1 MILHVKLYKV
11 KIILNINNYILSS
24 FSLINLLITSILI
37 GVAIVVFGRKKS
49 RSGNMLGYFISAVA
63 LWTFSSALDLASVP
77 VEGKI
82 FWSKIQYIG
91 IFSTPGFLFLFIYY
105 FYFYNKPLPKTK
117 LFLLWIIP
125 IITILLAFTN
135 EFHSLIWT
143 DFTPSPSPDSNLV
156 VYHHGYWFW
165 LAFSY
170 YYVLL
175 IISIYLLIRAVKE
188 FPSNKKRNA
197 QLMLFVFPFPVIGN
211 LLYNFNLTPWPG
223 FDLTAVG
230 FAIAAF
236 FLFWGVSRQ
245 NLADLTPI
253 ARDRLFDTLDEG
265 VMIIDCNERIV
276 DHNPAI
282 LEIIR
287 RKGYEPIQGINNRF
301 VTSIIKEM
309 EDLEQLFHSEKGY
322 PRVLSAITIDEPTL
336 EVNQQILLE
345 KDGIQAGR
353 LLIVRDITIQKQAEL
368 QLIWQQR
375 VLAAEQERKNMG
387 RELHDNLAQ
396 VLGYINLQS
405 KTILNLIEEGD
416 TTTAASSV
424 AQLMNVSQDATNNV
438 REFINETH
446 KEVAPQK
453 GFIPALNSYVE
464 SFRQLTG
471 LPVNLSLNEIDIED
485 ISTVKKRLHILRIIQ
500 ESLSN
505 TRKHAEAKSISIIF
519 SQNPIDLI
527 ITIIDD
533 GKGFDPK
540 NVDKEGHFGLKIMK
554 ERADEAGGKLTI
566 KSTAGKGTEI
576 QLKLPITVQTLFVE
590 LKKLK
595 FMIVDDHP
603 LIVDGLKNLLLSK
616 CLNVVAT
623 AGSGEDALDLLKK
636 HHPNMILMD
645 VQMPGLSGP
654 ETTRLIKQRY
664 PEIKILMLTMSD
676 RDEDLQESIQAGA
689 NGYILKSQSPED
701 LFSNLERMLREPLVI
716 SSEMMR
722 RTLERRSPDVD
733 EPLKIHVPDE
743 IYELN
748 AVELDILERVALGE
762 GYKEI
767 GSALNLSPHT
777 IKYHFNKVL
786 NKLEIETR
794 SEAIHIAI
802 KSGLIKGRRQTD
814 PII

>member
-1 MILHVKLYKV
+1 M
-11 KIILNINNYILSS
+11 NINNYTLSY
-24 FSLINLLITSILI
+24 FSLINLIITSILI
-37 GVAIVVFGRKKS
+37 GVAIVVFGRKNG
-49 RSGNMLGYFISAVA
+49 RTGNMLGLLISAVA
-63 LWTFSSALDLASVP
+63 LWTLTTALDLACVSLD
-77 VEGKI
+77 GKI

-91 IFSTPGFLFLFIYY
+91 IFTTPGFLFLFIHY
-105 FYFYNKPLPKTK
+105 FYSYDKPLPKTK

-143 DFTPSPSPDSNLV
+143 DFTPSPIPDSNLV

-165 LAFSY
+165 LAFAY

-188 FPSNKKRNA
+188 FPTNKKRNA
-197 QLMLFVFPFPVIGN
+197 QLMLFAFPFPVIGN

-230 FAIAAF
+230 FAITALI
-236 FLFWGVSRQ
+236 LFWGVSRQ
-245 NLADLTPI
+245 NLTDLSPI

-265 VMIIDCNERIV
+265 VIIIDSNERIV

-287 RKGYEPIQGINNRF
+287 RKGYEPKQGIHNRL
-301 VTSIIKEM
+301 VTSIIEEM
-309 EDLEQLFHSEKGY
+309 EDLDQLFHSKVGY
-322 PRVLSAITIDEPTL
+322 PRVLSAITIDDPTL
-336 EVNQQILLE
+336 EVNQQLLFE
-345 KDGIQAGR
+345 KDEKPAGR
-353 LLIVRDITIQKQAEL
+353 LLIIRDITQQKQDE
-368 QLIWQQR
+368 QKLIWQQR
-375 VLAAEQERKNMG
+375 KLAAEQERKNMG

-396 VLGYINLQS
+396 VLGYINIQS
-405 KTILNLIEEGD
+405 KTILNMIEEGN

-424 AQLMNVSQDATNNV
+424 AQLMNVSQDATNDI

-446 KEVAPQK
+446 KEDPPQK
-453 GFIPALNSYVE
+453 GFIPALNSYVK
-464 SFRQLTG
+464 SFHQLTG
-471 LPVNLSLNEIDIED
+471 LPVNLSLNDIDIES

-505 TRKHAEAKSISIIF
+505 IRKHAEAKSISIVF
-519 SQNPIDLI
+519 SQNPNYLI
-527 ITIIDD
+527 ITITDD
-533 GKGFDPK
+533 GKGFDQE

-554 ERADEAGGKLTI
+554 ERADEAGGKLI
-566 KSTAGKGTEI
+566 IQSIAGKGTEI
-576 QLKLPITVQTLFVE
+576 QLKLPIDTQTLFVE

-603 LIVDGLKNLLLSK
+603 LVVEGIKNLLLSK
-616 CLNVVAT
+616 ELNIVAI
-623 AGSGEDALDLLKK
+623 ANSGEEALELLKNQ
-636 HHPNMILMD
+636 HPNIIIMD
-645 VQMPGLSGP
+645 VHMPGLSGP
-654 ETTRLIKQRY
+654 ATTRIIKQKY

-676 RDEDLQESIQAGA
+676 RFEDLQDSIESGA
-689 NGYILKSQSPED
+689 NGYILKSQSPAD
-701 LFSNLERMLREPLVI
+701 LFNNLEKLLREPLVI
-716 SSEMMR
+716 SSEVTK
-722 RTLERRSPDVD
+722 RTFERRSSVQD
-733 EPLKIHVPDE
+733 EPLKIQVPDE

-748 AVELDILERVALGE
+748 ALELDILARVALGE

-767 GSALNLSPHT
+767 GAALNLSPHT

-802 KSGLIKGRRQTD
+802 KTGLIKGSRQTD

>member
-1 MILHVKLYKV
+1 M
-11 KIILNINNYILSS
+11 NINNYTLSY
-24 FSLINLLITSILI
+24 FSLINLIITSILI
-37 GVAIVVFGRKKS
+37 GVAIVVFGRKNG
-49 RSGNMLGYFISAVA
+49 RTGNMLGLLISAVA
-63 LWTFSSALDLASVP
+63 LWTLTTALDLACVSLD
-77 VEGKI
+77 GKI

-91 IFSTPGFLFLFIYY
+91 IFTTPGFLFLFIHY
-105 FYFYNKPLPKTK
+105 FYSYDKPLPKTK

-143 DFTPSPSPDSNLV
+143 DFTPSPIPDSNLV

-188 FPSNKKRNA
+188 FPTNKKRSA
-197 QLMLFVFPFPVIGN
+197 QLMLFAFPFPVIGN

-230 FAIAAF
+230 FAITALI
-236 FLFWGVSRQ
+236 LFWGVSRH
-245 NLADLTPI
+245 NLTDLSPI

-265 VMIIDCNERIV
+265 VIIIDENERIV

-287 RKGYEPIQGINNRF
+287 RKGYEPKQGIHNRL
-301 VTSIIKEM
+301 VTSIIEEM
-309 EDLEQLFHSEKGY
+309 EDLDQLFHSKVGY
-322 PRVLSAITIDEPTL
+322 PRVLSAITIDDPTL
-336 EVNQQILLE
+336 EVNQQLLFE
-345 KDGIQAGR
+345 KDEKPAGR
-353 LLIVRDITIQKQAEL
+353 LLIIRDITQQKQDE
-368 QLIWQQR
+368 QKLIWQQR
-375 VLAAEQERKNMG
+375 KLAAEQERKNMG

-396 VLGYINLQS
+396 VLGYINIQS
-405 KTILNLIEEGD
+405 KSILNMIEEGN

-424 AQLMNVSQDATNNV
+424 AQLMNVSQDATNDI

-446 KEVAPQK
+446 KEDLPQK
-453 GFIPALNSYVE
+453 GFIPALNSYVK
-464 SFRQLTG
+464 SFHQLTG
-471 LPVNLSLNEIDIED
+471 LPVNLSLNDIDIES

-505 TRKHAEAKSISIIF
+505 IRKHAEAKSISIVF
-519 SQNPIDLI
+519 SQNPNYLI
-527 ITIIDD
+527 ITITDD
-533 GKGFDPK
+533 GKGFDQE

-554 ERADEAGGKLTI
+554 ERADEAGGKLI
-566 KSTAGKGTEI
+566 IQSIAGKGTEI
-576 QLKLPITVQTLFVE
+576 QLKLPIDTQTLFVE

-603 LIVDGLKNLLLSK
+603 LVVEGIKNLLLSK
-616 CLNVVAT
+616 ELNIVAI
-623 AGSGEDALDLLKK
+623 ANSGEEALELLKNQ
-636 HHPNMILMD
+636 HPNIIIMD
-645 VQMPGLSGP
+645 VHMPGLSGP
-654 ETTRLIKQRY
+654 ATTRIIKQKY

-676 RDEDLQESIQAGA
+676 RFEDLQDSIESGA
-689 NGYILKSQSPED
+689 NGYILKSQSPAD
-701 LFSNLERMLREPLVI
+701 LFNNLEKLLREPLVI
-716 SSEMMR
+716 SSEVTK
-722 RTLERRSPDVD
+722 RTFERRSSVQD
-733 EPLKIHVPDE
+733 EPLKIQVPDE

-748 AVELDILERVALGE
+748 ALELDILARVALGE

-767 GSALNLSPHT
+767 GAALNLSPHT

-786 NKLEIETR
+786 TKLEIETR

-802 KSGLIKGRRQTD
+802 KTGLIKGRRQTD